1 MFPDFTQE
9 KCNGWL
15 FHLQEKL
22 GRQEEKL
29 EGDRAGAGR
38 GGVWWPQSMK
48 DSEET
53 DYSLPRWTKGT
64 EVCAIDEER
73 SLGRGQAGQGEMRW
87 PSL

>member
-1 MFPDFTQE
+1 
-9 KCNGWL
+9 
-15 FHLQEKL
+15 
-22 GRQEEKL
+22 
-29 EGDRAGAGR
+29 
-38 GGVWWPQSMK
+38 MK

-53 DYSLPRWTKGT
+53 DYSLYSLPRWTKGT